1 LKSIYQLK
9 ENGRIAYIIPSEFL
23 NSDYGKKI
31 KEYLIKSNL
40 LRHIIVFDFKENV
53 FKNAQT
59 TSSILLL
66 AKDEFQENIHFSVV
80 SNVREL
86 SNIKEI
92 INKYPKSFGQ
102 ISISTKQID
111 PNIKWRKY
119 YQKQQNKKYKN
130 LIPFNQVAK
139 VVRGIATGANEYFIF
154 NVEKAKRYN
163 IKEENLLPCITK
175 SKDVNKPFF
184 TKSDFTVLKNQNA
197 KIFLFDGIK
206 NQDEN
211 ILKYIKLGEEQ
222 GIHKKYLTSKR
233 NPWYSLE
240 NRPPSPIWV
249 GVFNRTGLK
258 FVRNEAG
265 ISNLTTFHCVYPTNN
280 LFNNINI
287 DLFFAYLLTDIA
299 QQIFND
305 NRREYGDG
313 LKKFEPNDL
322 NNALMLDLSIL
333 DRKTQE
339 YIIKLYNRYRNS
351 VLKNNENKSIID
363 EINEILGKKYET

>member
-1 LKSIYQLK
+1 MEKA
-9 ENGRIAYIIPSEFL
+9 NRHH
-23 NSDYGKKI
+23 I
-31 KEYLIKSNL
+31 KE
-40 LRHIIVFDFKENV
+40 
-53 FKNAQT
+53 
-59 TSSILLL
+59 
-66 AKDEFQENIHFSVV
+66 
-80 SNVREL
+80 
-86 SNIKEI
+86 
-92 INKYPKSFGQ
+92 G
-102 ISISTKQID
+102 
-111 PNIKWRKY
+111 
-119 YQKQQNKKYKN
+119 
-130 LIPFNQVAK
+130 
-139 VVRGIATGANEYFIF
+139 
-154 NVEKAKRYN
+154 
-163 IKEENLLPCITK
+163 NLLPCITK

-184 TKSDFTVLKNQNA
+184 TKSDFTALKNQNA
-197 KIFLFDGIK
+197 KVFLLDVTK

-211 ILKYIKLGEEQ
+211 TLKYIKFGEEQ

-351 VLKNNENKSIID
+351 VLKNNENKSIVD
-363 EINEILGKKYET
+363 EINEILGKKYKA